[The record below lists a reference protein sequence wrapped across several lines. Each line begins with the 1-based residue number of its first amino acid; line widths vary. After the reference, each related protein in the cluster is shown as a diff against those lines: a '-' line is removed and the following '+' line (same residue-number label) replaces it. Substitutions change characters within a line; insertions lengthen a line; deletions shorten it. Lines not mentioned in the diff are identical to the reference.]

1 MGHKE
6 RMERMRRWLY
16 DDGLDV
22 TFRGALTIAL
32 AGCAVCWVLL
42 ALMMRGA

>member
-16 DDGLDV
+16 DDRNNV
-22 TFRGALTIAL
+22 TFRGALAIAL
-32 AGCAVCWVLL
+32 AGCAVAWGLL
-42 ALMMRGA
+42 ALMVVA